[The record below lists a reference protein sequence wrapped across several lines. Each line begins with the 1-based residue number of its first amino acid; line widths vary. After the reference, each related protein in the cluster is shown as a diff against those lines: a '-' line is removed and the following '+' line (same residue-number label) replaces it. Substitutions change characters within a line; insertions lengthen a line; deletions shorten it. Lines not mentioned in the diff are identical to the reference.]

1 MDTIP
6 FHWDTLD
13 APQCLRMAC
22 LCPDECHEGWLCSK
36 LLCFT
41 YLLATGSAAYHF
53 SQRRSQHRRRNKCPP
68 EAKGQALRGSSLKA
82 LLALDFCL
90 FMRGHSWKSLIRCIS
105 AELLVYSIQAGI
117 SAWYFVQT
125 WQSIC
130 HYGYVKKYTG
140 FPPDPLGSS
149 ILAMGVS
156 CLFGFCL
163 HRQAGN
169 PSAHG
174 LSTAGHHKCPSVE
187 CQQGTIFLSLS

>member
-6 FHWDTLD
+6 FHWDTPD

-22 LCPDECHEGWLCSK
+22 LCPNECHEGWLCRK

-53 SQRRSQHRRRNKCPP
+53 SQRQSQHRRRNKCPP
-68 EAKGQALRGSSLKA
+68 EAKGQALRGSRLKA
-82 LLALDFCL
+82 LRTALDFCL
-90 FMRGHSWKSLIRCIS
+90 FIRGRSCNSFIQVGNFSVVVRANHLTVNMRVGVHRVS
-105 AELLVYSIQAGI
+105 
-117 SAWYFVQT
+117 
-125 WQSIC
+125 
-130 HYGYVKKYTG
+130 
-140 FPPDPLGSS
+140 PDHLGSS
-149 ILAMGVS
+149 SLAMGVS